1 MLKLPE
7 SSWPYGLAFTGTDLY
22 ISDSSDGGIKELNLT
37 TLDGVIIAK
46 NSSPLCHTVHRIDV
60 MNDGDV
66 VFTNRG
72 SRVI

>member
-7 SSWPYGLAFTGTDLY
+7 SSRPYGLAFTGTD
-22 ISDSSDGGIKELNLT
+22 ISDSSSDGGIKELNLT
-37 TLDGVIIAK
+37 PSDGVIIAK
-46 NSSPLCHTVHRIDV
+46 NSSPLCHTVHRIGV

-66 VFTNRG
+66 VFTDRG